1 MLSMLKDSKVE
12 EDEVIDFI
20 NNRSSS
26 LKLQKELAKLQL
38 EWYLKS
44 NQEELKNKELSGK
57 LLKIGFELLGI
68 QGKGGFGRVF

>member
-1 MLSMLKDSKVE
+1 
-12 EDEVIDFI
+12 
-20 NNRSSS
+20 
-26 LKLQKELAKLQL
+26 L

-68 QGKGGFGRVF
+68 